1 MLLYVCVTNPS
12 SSWTFPS
19 KYDAQASWPS
29 SIPCSVSSLTITATF
44 NEPSMMLMMVDSS
57 RFRFLKFFF
66 PGLFKLYKVR
76 SLPSSG
82 QTLALDEPEARLYNH
97 QPTRPTRPTRP
108 SQEQMFV
115 STISQ
120 PFLNG
125 MSWNFAWLLF
135 RWKGWSLQTKPQ
147 HCSIPCSAAKSL
159 FGQ

>member
-82 QTLALDEPEARLYNH
+82 QTLAPAEPEARLYNH
-97 QPTRPTRPTRP
+97 QTHQTSFYRFLVWYIKLIWRCCWK
-108 SQEQMFV
+108 
-115 STISQ
+115 STNWWDTHYMMWKSR
-120 PFLNG
+120 FLN
-125 MSWNFAWLLF
+125 WL
-135 RWKGWSLQTKPQ
+135 
-147 HCSIPCSAAKSL
+147 KSTY
-159 FGQ
+159 QSHVRYCVS